1 MFKMLDTFFKILIVL
16 FSLYGCGDDEP
27 EDTGTGPGTQTDA
40 QAAQKTLDAETLK
53 LIMKYGLHRA
63 AAEGDLKAVQAF
75 IKAGAPLEEY
85 DVFYGQT
92 PLMWAAKQGHH
103 QIAEALLSAGVNP
116 NKVTKTTEQAAL
128 YFAAVNNQVE
138 VIKVL
143 LKWKADPNAQNWE
156 YDRDTALHVAAE
168 KGHAESVTVLLAA
181 PNIDITIT
189 NADGKTAKE
198 VAKDDTIRALF
209 PSE

>member
-1 MFKMLDTFFKILIVL
+1 MLNTFFKTLFALFVL

-27 EDTGTGPGTQTDA
+27 DPEAPGTQTDA

-103 QIAEALLSAGVNP
+103 QIVEALLSAGVNP
-116 NKVTKTTEQAAL
+116 NKITETTKQAAL
-128 YFAAVNNQVE
+128 HFAAANNQVE
-138 VIKVL
+138 AIKVL
-143 LKWKADPNAQNWE
+143 LKWKADPNMQDWE
-156 YDRDTALHVAAE
+156 YDQDTPLHTAAE
-168 KGHAESVTVLLAA
+168 KGHAESVTALLAA
-181 PNIDITIT
+181 PNIDLTIV